1 VAQAVP
7 VWGAIRRRWR
17 AERKRKVAESILQK
31 KLVLGEL
38 LDLPTFTQVCK
49 TFVDL
54 YKIGLKVFD
63 ANGTKLVDI
72 KIASGDFCAY
82 MFTGPN
88 GRRLCTETVTHIKVR
103 PLEEPQ
109 IAVRNCF
116 SGLRYLMLP
125 ILYEGDMLGRIIFG
139 PFFPEDV
146 GDLGQEL
153 KSLEGE
159 FDLAKARDLIGRI
172 RRAPESTVRK
182 VLDHFARLVDVL
194 VFTSHKALIT
204 SQLHIESVT
213 ESYREVQEKNKKLS
227 EALERLQELSRL
239 KSNFL
244 ATVSHELRTP
254 LTSVIGYSEM
264 LLAGLAGDLND
275 EQKDYLKT
283 ILDKGESLLRLI
295 SSILDLSRI
304 EARGVQLQRNVVDV
318 NDILQTAVE
327 SVLPQSF
334 KKKLTVSTE
343 VSPSIQ
349 RVQVD
354 PDKIRQC
361 VINLLSNSVKFT
373 PAGGHIAVR
382 AGPAQQTPQN
392 AGPFGGE
399 GYFQIQVEDNG
410 IGIPKDLQSKVFD
423 TFFQADSSASREY
436 GGAGLGLS
444 IVKSYVEAHG
454 GGISVRSEPGKG
466 SIFTLV
472 VPMEPPGAPLESSLR
487 GAQ

>member
-1 VAQAVP
+1 M
-7 VWGAIRRRWR
+7 
-17 AERKRKVAESILQK
+17 AESVLQK

-38 LDLPTFTQVCK
+38 LDLPSFTNVCK

-63 ANGTKLVDI
+63 AQGTKLVDM
-72 KIASGDFCAY
+72 KVASGDFCAY

-88 GRRLCTETVTHIKVR
+88 GRRLCTDTVTHIKVR
-103 PLEEPQ
+103 PLEVVESQ
-109 IAVRNCF
+109 DGIAMRNCF
-116 SGLRYLMLP
+116 SGLRYLMMP
-125 ILYEGDMLGRIIFG
+125 ILYEGDMLGRVIFG
-139 PFFPEDV
+139 PFMPEEV
-146 GDLGQEL
+146 GDLGADL
-153 KSLEGE
+153 KALTAE
-159 FDLAKARDLIGRI
+159 FDLKKAKELIDRI
-172 RRAPESTVRK
+172 RRAPESTVRRI
-182 VLDHFARLVDVL
+182 LEHFTRIVDVL
-194 VFTSHKALIT
+194 VFTSHRALIS

-283 ILDKGESLLRLI
+283 ILEKGESLLRLI

-304 EARGVQLQRNVVDV
+304 EARGVQLVRKPTNLDEIVQS
-318 NDILQTAVE
+318 AME

-334 KKKLTVSTE
+334 KKNLQLTSNL
-343 VSPSIQ
+343 SPQ
-349 RVQVD
+349 VTRVTVD
-354 PDKIRQC
+354 GDKIRQC
-361 VINLLSNSVKFT
+361 VVNLLSNSVKFT
-373 PAGGHIAVR
+373 PAGGHIAVQ
-382 AGPAQQTPQN
+382 AGPAERSPSDS
-392 AGPFGGE
+392 GPFGSAGF
-399 GYFQIQVEDNG
+399 FQISVTDNG
-410 IGIPKDLQSKVFD
+410 IGIPPELQSKVFE

-454 GGISVRSEPGKG
+454 GEVSVKSEAGKG
-466 SIFTLV
+466 STFTLILPV
-472 VPMEPPGAPLESSLR
+472 EPPGVGLGMPPPSGAPTFT
-487 GAQ
+487 A

>member
-1 VAQAVP
+1 M
-7 VWGAIRRRWR
+7 
-17 AERKRKVAESILQK
+17 
-31 KLVLGEL
+31 LGEL
-38 LDLPTFTQVCK
+38 LDLTSFTNVCR

-54 YKIGLKVFD
+54 YKVGLKVFD
-63 ANGTKLVDI
+63 ANGTKLVDM
-72 KIASGDFCAY
+72 KVASGDFCAY

-103 PLEEPQ
+103 PLEAPNAQ
-109 IAVRNCF
+109 PAMAVRNCF
-116 SGLRYLMLP
+116 SGLRYLMMP
-125 ILYEGDMLGRIIFG
+125 ILYEGDLLGRIIFG
-139 PFFPEDV
+139 PFMPDEV
-146 GDLGQEL
+146 GDLGADL
-153 KSLEGE
+153 RSLEGE
-159 FDLAKARDLIGRI
+159 FDLNKAKELIDRI
-172 RRAPESTVRK
+172 RRAPETTVRRIME
-182 VLDHFARLVDVL
+182 HFARIVDVL
-194 VFTSHKALIT
+194 VFTSHRAMIS

-227 EALERLQELSRL
+227 DALERLQELSRL

-244 ATVSHELRTP
+244 TTVSHELRTP

-264 LLAGLAGDLND
+264 LLAGLAGEMND

-283 ILDKGESLLRLI
+283 ILEKGESLLRLI

-304 EARGVQLQRNVVDV
+304 EARGVQLQRGVVDV
-318 NDILQTAVE
+318 NDILQAAVE
-327 SVLPQSF
+327 SVMPQSF

-349 RVQVD
+349 KVHVD
-354 PDKIRQC
+354 ADKIRQC
-361 VINLLSNSVKFT
+361 VVNLLSTAVKFT
-373 PAGGHIAVR
+373 PAGGHISLR
-382 AGPAQQTPQN
+382 AGPAQRAPQES
-392 AGPFGGE
+392 GPFAGA

-410 IGIPKDLQSKVFD
+410 IGIPKELQSKVFD

-454 GGISVRSEPGKG
+454 GDVSVRSEQGKG

-472 VPMEPPGAPLESSLR
+472 VPIEPPGAPLESPLR
-487 GAQ
+487 GVQ

>member
-1 VAQAVP
+1 
-7 VWGAIRRRWR
+7 
-17 AERKRKVAESILQK
+17 VAESVLQK

-38 LDLPTFTQVCK
+38 LDLPSFTNVCK

-63 ANGTKLVDI
+63 QQGTKLVDM
-72 KIASGDFCAY
+72 KVASGDFCAY

-103 PLEEPQ
+103 PLEAQPKDPEDI
-109 IAVRNCF
+109 IAMRNCF
-116 SGLRYLMLP
+116 SGLRYLMMP
-125 ILYEGDMLGRIIFG
+125 ILYEGDMIGRVIFG
-139 PFFPEDV
+139 PFMPEDV

-153 KSLEGE
+153 RDLSGE
-159 FDLAKARDLIGRI
+159 FDLKKAKELIDRI
-172 RRAPESTVRK
+172 RRAPETTVRRI
-182 VLDHFARLVDVL
+182 LEHFTRIVDVL
-194 VFTSHKALIT
+194 VFTSHRAMIS

-264 LLAGLAGDLND
+264 LLAGLAGELNE
-275 EQKDYLKT
+275 EQQDYLKT
-283 ILDKGESLLRLI
+283 ILEKGESLLRLI

-304 EARGVQLQRNVVDV
+304 EARGVQLVRKPSSLEEIVQS
-318 NDILQTAVE
+318 AME

-334 KKKLTVSTE
+334 KKNLQLTSN
-343 VSPSIQ
+343 VSPS
-349 RVQVD
+349 VQKVTVD
-354 PDKIRQC
+354 SDKIRQC
-361 VINLLSNSVKFT
+361 VVNLLSNSVKFT
-373 PAGGHIAVR
+373 PAGGHIAVQ
-382 AGPAQQTPQN
+382 AGPADLTPKT
-392 AGPFGGE
+392 AGPFGSA
-399 GYFQIQVEDNG
+399 GYFQISVTDNG
-410 IGIPKDLQSKVFD
+410 IGIPPELQMKVFE

-454 GGISVRSEPGKG
+454 GEVFVKSDTGKG
-466 SIFTLV
+466 STFTLV
-472 VPMEPPGAPLESSLR
+472 LPIEPPGTGLGVPPATSGSSPALP
-487 GAQ
+487 A

>member
-1 VAQAVP
+1 
-7 VWGAIRRRWR
+7 
-17 AERKRKVAESILQK
+17 VAESVIHKQ
-31 KLVLGEL
+31 LVLGEL
-38 LDLPTFTQVCK
+38 LDLTSFTNVCR

-54 YKIGLKVFD
+54 YKVGLKVFD
-63 ANGTKLVDI
+63 ANGTKIVDM
-72 KIASGDFCAY
+72 KVASGDFCAY

-103 PLEEPQ
+103 PLEATDAQPAL
-109 IAVRNCF
+109 AVRNCF
-116 SGLRYLMLP
+116 SGLRYLMMP

-139 PFFPEDV
+139 PFMPEEV
-146 GDLGQEL
+146 GDLGAEL
-153 KSLEGE
+153 QALQGE
-159 FDLAKARDLIGRI
+159 FDLKKAKDLIDRI
-172 RRAPESTVRK
+172 RRAPETTVRRI
-182 VLDHFARLVDVL
+182 LEHFAKLVDVL
-194 VFTSHKALIT
+194 VFTSHKAMIS

-227 EALERLQELSRL
+227 DALERLQELSRL

-264 LLAGLAGDLND
+264 LLAGLAGELND

-304 EARGVQLQRNVVDV
+304 EARGVQLQRGLVDV
-318 NDILQTAVE
+318 NDILQAAVE
-327 SVLPQSF
+327 SVMPQSF
-334 KKKLTVSTE
+334 KKKLTISTE
-343 VSPSIQ
+343 VSPTIQ
-349 RVQVD
+349 KVQVD
-354 PDKIRQC
+354 ADKIRQC
-361 VINLLSNSVKFT
+361 VINLLSNAVKFT

-382 AGPAQQTPQN
+382 AGPAQQAPRES
-392 AGPFGGE
+392 GPFAGA

-410 IGIPKDLQSKVFD
+410 IGIPKELQSKVFD

-454 GGISVRSEPGKG
+454 GGVSVRSEPGKG

-472 VPMEPPGAPLESSLR
+472 VPIEPPGAPLEAPLR
-487 GAQ
+487 GVQ

>member
-1 VAQAVP
+1 M
-7 VWGAIRRRWR
+7 
-17 AERKRKVAESILQK
+17 AESILQR

-38 LDLPTFTQVCK
+38 LDLNSFTQVCK

-63 ANGTKLVDI
+63 SQGTKLVDL
-72 KIASGDFCAY
+72 KVASGDFCAY

-109 IAVRNCF
+109 VAVRNCF

-125 ILYEGDMLGRIIFG
+125 VLYEGDTLGRVIFG
-139 PFFPEDV
+139 PFMPEEV
-146 GDLGQEL
+146 GDLGPEL
-153 KSLEGE
+153 RALGDE
-159 FDLAKARDLIGRI
+159 FDLAKAHELLNRI
-172 RRAPESTVRK
+172 RRAPEGTVRK
-182 VLDHFARLVDVL
+182 ILEHFARIVDVL
-194 VFTSHKALIT
+194 VYTSHRSLIT

-213 ESYREVQEKNKKLS
+213 ESYREVNEKNKRLS

-264 LLAGLAGDLND
+264 LLAGLAGDLNE

-283 ILDKGESLLRLI
+283 ILEKGEALLRLI

-304 EARGVQLQRNVVDV
+304 EARGVQLMRKPTVVGDLV
-318 NDILQTAVE
+318 QSAME

-334 KKKLTVSTE
+334 KKKLQLTTDI
-343 VSPSIQ
+343 SPAVP
-349 RVQVD
+349 RVVID
-354 PDKIRQC
+354 GDKIRQC
-361 VINLLSNSVKFT
+361 VVNLLSNSVKFT
-373 PAGGHIAVR
+373 PAGGHISVR
-382 AGPAQQTPQN
+382 ATLAEHAPPH
-392 AGPFGGE
+392 AGPFGSA
-399 GYFQIQVEDNG
+399 GYFQISVEDNG
-410 IGIPKDLQSKVFD
+410 IGIPSDLQQKVFD

-444 IVKSYVEAHG
+444 IVKSYIDAHG
-454 GGISVRSEPGKG
+454 GEVTVKSEPGKG
-466 SIFTLV
+466 SVFTLV
-472 VPMEPPGAPLESSLR
+472 LPIEPPSTPLEVQTEVRQVSSR
-487 GAQ
+487 

>member
-1 VAQAVP
+1 MPRRSTAGEGRGVA
-7 VWGAIRRRWR
+7 
-17 AERKRKVAESILQK
+17 VAESILQK
-31 KLVLGEL
+31 QLVLSEL
-38 LDLPTFTQVCK
+38 LDLQSFTNVCR

-63 ANGTKLVDI
+63 AQGTKLVDM
-72 KIASGDFCAY
+72 KVASGDFCAY

-103 PLEEPQ
+103 PLEAPSQ
-109 IAVRNCF
+109 AQPDGIAVRNCF

-125 ILYEGDMLGRIIFG
+125 IFYEGDSLGRIIFG
-139 PFFPEDV
+139 PFMPEEV
-146 GDLGQEL
+146 GDLGNDL
-153 KSLEGE
+153 KALEGE
-159 FDLAKARDLIGRI
+159 FDLGKAKDLIDRI
-172 RRAPESTVRK
+172 RRAPETTVRRIME
-182 VLDHFARLVDVL
+182 HFARIVDVL
-194 VFTSHKALIT
+194 VFTSHKAMIS

-227 EALERLQELSRL
+227 DALERLQELSRL

-283 ILDKGESLLRLI
+283 ILEKGESLLRLI

-304 EARGVQLQRNVVDV
+304 EARGVQLQRKSVDLDEIV
-318 NDILQTAVE
+318 QSAMD
-327 SVLPQSF
+327 SVLPQSL
-334 KKKLTVSTE
+334 KKNLQLTSNL
-343 VSPSIQ
+343 SPSIKN
-349 RVQVD
+349 VVVD
-354 PDKIRQC
+354 GDKIRQC

-373 PAGGHIAVR
+373 PAGGLITVK
-382 AGPAQQTPQN
+382 AGPADRTPAP
-392 AGPFGGE
+392 AGPFGSS
-399 GYFQIQVEDNG
+399 GYFEISVTDNG
-410 IGIPKDLQSKVFD
+410 IGIPQEHVDKVFE
-423 TFFQADSSASREY
+423 TFFQVDSYASREY

-454 GGISVRSEPGKG
+454 GEVAVKSEAGKG
-466 SIFTLV
+466 STFTMIL
-472 VPMEPPGAPLESSLR
+472 PIEPPGQGLGL
-487 GAQ
+487 Q